1 MQKQRQKKSQLET
14 RRKKHEGNE
23 LRLWQSKKEKES
35 TEENHDQEKNYEEKI
50 KMAALTK
57 RQQATL
63 KKHSVHHTAKHM
75 TEMRKLM
82 RAGKTFTQAHKSA
95 TRKVGK

>member
-1 MQKQRQKKSQLET
+1 MQKQRQRKSQLET

-35 TEENHDQEKNYEEKI
+35 TKENHDQEKNYEEKI
-50 KMAALTK
+50 MAALTK

-82 RAGKTFTQAHKSA
+82 RAGKTFTQAHRASMK
-95 TRKVGK
+95 KVGK

>member
-1 MQKQRQKKSQLET
+1 MRK
-14 RRKKHEGNE
+14 RRKT
-23 LRLWQSKKEKES
+23 SKRK
-35 TEENHDQEKNYEEKI
+35 
-50 KMAALTK
+50 LTK

-63 KKHSVHHTAKHM
+63 RKHSSHHTKKHM

>member
-1 MQKQRQKKSQLET
+1 
-14 RRKKHEGNE
+14 
-23 LRLWQSKKEKES
+23 
-35 TEENHDQEKNYEEKI
+35 
-50 KMAALTK
+50 MAALTK

-82 RAGKTFTQAHKSA
+82 RSGKSFTQDQRAA